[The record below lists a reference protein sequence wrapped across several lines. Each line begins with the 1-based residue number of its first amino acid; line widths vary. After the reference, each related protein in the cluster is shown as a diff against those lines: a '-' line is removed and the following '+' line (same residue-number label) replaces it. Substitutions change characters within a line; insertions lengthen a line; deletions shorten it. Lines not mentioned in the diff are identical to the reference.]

1 MVSETATSG
10 AAGTH
15 VKQKELRD
23 MVRQMARN
31 AESLLATALSAHVVK
46 KSARLS
52 VAPRGEVE
60 KVLAEILIS
69 GQQAP
74 NPEGVL
80 QTIDQ
85 MMAQVVR
92 PK

>member
-31 AESLLATALSAHVVK
+31 AEILLATTLSAHVVK
-46 KSARLS
+46 KKRSAQRR
-52 VAPRGEVE
+52 PRGGVE

-69 GQQAP
+69 GQRAP

>member
-1 MVSETATSG
+1 VDEAQAGLMVSETATSG

-52 VAPRGEVE
+52 VTRAVRSKRFWPRSSFLDSRRPTP
-60 KVLAEILIS
+60 KVCS
-69 GQQAP
+69 RRS
-74 NPEGVL
+74 
-80 QTIDQ
+80 T
-85 MMAQVVR
+85 R
-92 PK
+92 